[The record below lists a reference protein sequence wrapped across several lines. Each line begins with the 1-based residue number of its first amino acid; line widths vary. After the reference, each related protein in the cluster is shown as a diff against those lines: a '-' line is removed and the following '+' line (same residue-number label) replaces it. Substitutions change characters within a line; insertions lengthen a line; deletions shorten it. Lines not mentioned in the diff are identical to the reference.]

1 MIYNMN
7 FKIIAVSNRSL
18 CLDFLQQIEKIA
30 NSQINSIILRE
41 KDLLP
46 VHYRDLALEVKALCE
61 GRNIELI
68 IHNHLDLALEL
79 GLPLHLSWALFED
92 ISKKNVK
99 MTNFGVSVHS
109 IEEAGQ
115 AIENNAAWLIAG
127 HIFPVKGKNT
137 QARGTGFLSEIC
149 KMSEI
154 PVYGI
159 GGISSQNI
167 REIAESGAKGA
178 CLMSSIMQSHE
189 PENFV
194 KMLLD
199 NIF

>member
-1 MIYNMN
+1 MN

-18 CLDFLQQIEKIA
+18 CPDFLQQIKKII
-30 NSQINSIILRE
+30 NSGIHSIILRE

-46 VHYRDLALEVKALCE
+46 EQYRDLALEVKALCE

-68 IHNHLDLALEL
+68 IHNHPDIALEL

-92 ISKKNVK
+92 MSKKNVK

-109 IEEAGQ
+109 IEEAGL
-115 AIENNAAWLIAG
+115 AIEIGSAWLIAG
-127 HIFPVKGKNT
+127 HIFPVKGKNKEPI
-137 QARGTGFLSEIC
+137 GTGFLSEIC
-149 KMSEI
+149 KMSSI

-159 GGISSQNI
+159 GGISSKNI
-167 REIAESGAKGA
+167 REIAESNANGV
-178 CLMSSIMQSHE
+178 CLMSSIMQSQE

-194 KMLLD
+194 KLLLD